1 MRKIIFRYKD
11 FLPQQKFEKIA
22 NAKRL
27 LEDGERTRVRLSL
40 ALCLEVK
47 LRLKENKEKRTKKE
61 NKEN

>member
-1 MRKIIFRYKD
+1 MEIVR
-11 FLPQQKFEKIA
+11 PIA

-27 LEDGERTRVRLSL
+27 LEDGERTRVRFSL